1 MGRATERRGELL
13 ASDWR
18 EQALRRQQAVLPEG
32 SVVATCGVPFG
43 SGGLGRHL
51 AEIMQAL
58 ERDGRPGICICDDDR
73 PPEGAPGIAERLLR
87 RSPGRRVLRARR
99 EFDRFAAGRLPV
111 GADALMAFN
120 RQALDQFGRA
130 KELGYSERALVTGS
144 PHVSHVARQ
153 HAAAYRRDPV
163 ERSFGT
169 YVVERYLD
177 EYATADHIYVASD
190 YTRDSFV
197 AEGIEPERIRIFPLT
212 PDPRFVA
219 PAEPPSTATFDIVY
233 IGAVSVAKGIPVLV
247 DAVAKLDYDDLRLRL
262 VGSTKS
268 RPMASWL
275 AGAITADGRISAA
288 AGDPLPPLE
297 AASLCVHPTWEDGF
311 AYAPAEA
318 LACGVPAI
326 VSEDT
331 GMKELITP
339 GVNGATFATGDADAL
354 AEAIDA
360 AYRGELLDAKP

>member
-1 MGRATERRGELL
+1 MERTTESRRELL
-13 ASDWR
+13 EGGWR
-18 EQALRRQQAVLPEG
+18 ERARRRQQEVLPG
-32 SVVATCGVPFG
+32 GAVVATCGVPFG

-58 ERDGRPGICICDDDR
+58 ERDGRPGVCICEDDR
-73 PPEGAPGIAERLLR
+73 PPAGSPGILERVLR

-99 EFDRFAAGRLPV
+99 EFDRFAAARLPSD
-111 GADALMAFN
+111 ADALMAFN

-130 KELGYSERALVTGS
+130 RELGYSELGLVTGS

-153 HAAAYRRDPV
+153 HAAAYRRDPI

-177 EYATADHIYVASD
+177 EYAAADHIYVASD
-190 YTRDSFV
+190 YTRDSFLAQGV
-197 AEGIEPERIRIFPLT
+197 DPERIRIFPLT
-212 PDPRFVA
+212 PDPRFAA
-219 PAEPPSTATFDIVY
+219 PAGPSSAATFDIVY

-247 DAVAKLDYDDLRLRL
+247 DAVAKLDHGDLRLRL

-268 RPMASWL
+268 RSMFNWL
-275 AGAITADGRISAA
+275 ERKIAADGRISAA
-288 AGDPLPPLE
+288 AGDPLPALE

-331 GMKELITP
+331 GMKELIVP
-339 GVNGATFATGDADAL
+339 GVNGVTFPTGDASAL

-360 AYRGELLDAKP
+360 AYRGGLLDGQA